1 MGRPLRWR
9 LPPPRRH
16 RTARRKA
23 LTSALVRRCAAYRR
37 QVLSLDV
44 MAIVLFAAALHAAWN
59 ALVRASA
66 DKFLD
71 TVLIV
76 LGAGVWTAALLPLM
90 PSPAVE
96 SWPYLAASV
105 LIHVAYFV
113 LVAVSYRSGELS
125 FVYPLMRGSAPALTA
140 VAGLLLINESP
151 SPGGWAGVVLISCG
165 VLVLAGDSLRLGTF
179 RAASAAFALSN
190 AGVIVIYTLID
201 GQGARLSGHAISYT
215 GWMFLLTAPLLL
227 AIAGVGQ
234 GRGIVHRIR
243 SGWRMGLLGGA
254 CTLASY
260 GLALWAMTRAP
271 IALVAALR
279 ETSVVFA
286 AIIAASFLKEPI
298 TRIRYVSIIA
308 VCAGAIAIK
317 LF

>member
-1 MGRPLRWR
+1 M
-9 LPPPRRH
+9 
-16 RTARRKA
+16 T
-23 LTSALVRRCAAYRR
+23 
-37 QVLSLDV
+37 
-44 MAIVLFAAALHAAWN
+44 IVLFAAALHAAWN
-59 ALVRASA
+59 ALVRASSH
-66 DKFLD
+66 KFHD

-76 LGAGVWTAALLPLM
+76 LGAGIWTALLLPLL
-90 PSPAVE
+90 PVPAVE

-105 LIHVAYFV
+105 VIHVVYFV

-140 VAGLLLINESP
+140 VFGVLLINESP
-151 SPGGWAGVVLISCG
+151 SLGGWAGVLLISCG
-165 VLVLAGDSLRLGTF
+165 VLVLAGDSLRTGTF
-179 RAASAAFALSN
+179 RAAPAMFALTN
-190 AGVIVIYTLID
+190 AGVIVIYTLVD
-201 GQGARLSGHAISYT
+201 GQGARLSGHAFSYT

-227 AIAGVGQ
+227 AIALAGQ
-234 GRGIVHRIR
+234 GRAVLQRIR
-243 SGWRMGLLGGA
+243 LGWRMGLLGGA

-286 AIIAASFLKEPI
+286 AIIAATLLKEPI
-298 TRIRYVSIIA
+298 TRTRYISIVT